1 MKKYTRLTLKMAF
14 LAQFLNSI
22 TNTEAYKRQYQNRKG
37 NSMLYGLANYIL
49 SSDTV
54 IDKTFM
60 CKTQNLIRRK
70 KKKKIKMTLL
80 SSFLFQFI
88 AKDRPYM
95 ESNTTF
101 RVHQVIGITCT

>member
-1 MKKYTRLTLKMAF
+1 
-14 LAQFLNSI
+14 
-22 TNTEAYKRQYQNRKG
+22 
-37 NSMLYGLANYIL
+37 MLYGLANHIL

-60 CKTQNLIRRK
+60 CKTQNLIRRDQK
-70 KKKKIKMTLL
+70 KKKKEIKMTLL

-95 ESNTTF
+95 EFNKTF
-101 RVHQVIGITCT
+101 RVHQVIGKPVPKYVKYPRGICLYIACIM